1 MKILLV
7 EDDEEKRD
15 EIIELL
21 EINLFPIPE
30 IISKMSFQSGKI
42 ALREEQFDLV
52 LLDMDIPTYDISS
65 NETGG
70 RKQAFGGRMLLS
82 EMIRRGIKTKVIV
95 VTQFDYFE
103 NSIDGLNIKELDKQL
118 KDSFSNIYYGYVQMI
133 GGSIDWKDKLLKKI
147 NT

>member
-15 EIIELL
+15 EIIDLL
-21 EINLFPIPE
+21 EINLSPIPQ
-30 IISKMSFQSGKI
+30 ITSKMSFQSGKMAI
-42 ALREEQFDLV
+42 RGEEFDLI
-52 LLDMDIPTYDISS
+52 LLDMDIPTFDISAS
-65 NETGG
+65 EDGG

-82 EMIRRGIKTKVIV
+82 EMIRRNISTKVLV

-103 NSIDGLNIKELDKQL
+103 NSSDGLNIKELDKQL
-118 KDSFSNIYYGYVQMI
+118 KEAYSNIYFGYIQMI
-133 GGSIDWKDKLLKKI
+133 SGSIDWKSKLLKKI